1 MVSAQETEECMTLD
15 WQVLVIAFIALSLRL
30 LAVSPGLH
38 GVEIDGQLKGRNH
51 RGHDSIKI
59 AAARDR

>member
-1 MVSAQETEECMTLD
+1 MTLD

-51 RGHDSIKI
+51 HRRDPIKI
-59 AAARDR
+59 AGSGDR

>member
-1 MVSAQETEECMTLD
+1 MTLD
-15 WQVLVIAFIALSLRL
+15 WQVLVIAFIVLSLRL

-51 RGHDSIKI
+51 RGHDPIEI

>member
-1 MVSAQETEECMTLD
+1 MTVD

-38 GVEIDGQLKGRNH
+38 GVEIDEQLKGRNH
-51 RGHDSIKI
+51 AGRDPIKI

>member
-1 MVSAQETEECMTLD
+1 MTLD

-30 LAVSPGLH
+30 RAVSPGLH
-38 GVEIDGQLKGRNH
+38 GIEIDGQLKSLNH
-51 RGHDSIKI
+51 RGHDPIKI

>member
-1 MVSAQETEECMTLD
+1 MTLD

-38 GVEIDGQLKGRNH
+38 GVEIDGQLKGRTTVGMTRSKSRQRAIDNFQSH
-51 RGHDSIKI
+51 
-59 AAARDR
+59 

>member
-1 MVSAQETEECMTLD
+1 MTLD

-51 RGHDSIKI
+51 RGHDPIKI
-59 AAARDR
+59 AATRDR

>member
-1 MVSAQETEECMTLD
+1 MTLD
-15 WQVLVIAFIALSLRL
+15 WQVLVVAFIALSLRL

-38 GVEIDGQLKGRNH
+38 GVEIDGQLKCWNR
-51 RGHDSIKI
+51 RGPDPIKI